1 MPPPCNEQNDER
13 EVLGLLQPNSRHFVL
28 NGAVGMYICWL
39 LATLFALVSAPL
51 HYAISITSIR
61 FRHCPYASLRSL
73 YTVLLIKSCIVSIW
87 FCNSLSSPTMP
98 RLATTYADRLRK

>member
-13 EVLGLLQPNSRHFVL
+13 EVFGLLQPNSRHFVL

-39 LATLFALVSAPL
+39 LATRGRLPICPFAR
-51 HYAISITSIR
+51 IR

-73 YTVLLIKSCIVSIW
+73 YTVLLIKSCIASIW

-98 RLATTYADRLRK
+98 RLATTYADKLRK